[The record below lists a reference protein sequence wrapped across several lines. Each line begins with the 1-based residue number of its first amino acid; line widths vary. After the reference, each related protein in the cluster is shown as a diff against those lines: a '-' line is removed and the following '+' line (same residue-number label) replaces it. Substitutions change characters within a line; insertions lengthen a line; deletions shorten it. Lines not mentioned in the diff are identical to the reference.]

1 MIITL
6 DILENWDFNNL
17 LPVKVRTKECYARY
31 IDFKN
36 NLAKNNYKLTNYL
49 IDKYLNNRNY
59 NFVPNEFPYN
69 VPNNMAHYVLWINPN
84 YVDKLTNIE
93 IVNIINEQMVIL
105 GYQEY
110 ICFENDIKTKS
121 VLDILHYQV
130 FLKKC

>member
-1 MIITL
+1 
-6 DILENWDFNNL
+6 
-17 LPVKVRTKECYARY
+17 
-31 IDFKN
+31 
-36 NLAKNNYKLTNYL
+36 
-49 IDKYLNNRNY
+49 
-59 NFVPNEFPYN
+59 
-69 VPNNMAHYVLWINPN
+69 MAHYVLWINPN